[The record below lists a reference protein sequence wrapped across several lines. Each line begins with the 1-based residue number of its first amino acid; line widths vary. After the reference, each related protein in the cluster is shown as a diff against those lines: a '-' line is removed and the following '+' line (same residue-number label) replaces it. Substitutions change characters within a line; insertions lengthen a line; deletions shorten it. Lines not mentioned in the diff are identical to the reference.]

1 MYAEERQQAM
11 AQLVAQRGRVS
22 VNDLATEYDV
32 TTETVRRDLSRLER
46 VGLVRRVH
54 GGAVPADSLSVLEAA
69 VGERDSAHAVEKDE
83 IAHAAIAL
91 LPPPGATILLDAGT
105 TTFRFAA
112 LLPRDHR
119 LVVVTHCVPIAARLT
134 GLPHIELHLLPGRV
148 RDTTQA
154 AVGAET
160 LEALN
165 RVRADVTVLGTNAIS
180 VEHGLSTPDREEAAV
195 KRALASC
202 GRRVIALT
210 DSSKFGQESA
220 VRFAA
225 LADVDVLVTDSG
237 LSRTE
242 RRRYAA
248 AGPEVVI
255 A

>member
-1 MYAEERQQAM
+1 MYAEERQQAI
-11 AQLVAQRGRVS
+11 AQLVARRGRVS
-22 VNDLATEYDV
+22 VNDLADEFTI
-32 TTETVRRDLSRLER
+32 TTETVRRDLSRLEK

-54 GGAVPADSLSVLEAA
+54 GGAVPVDSLSVLEAA
-69 VGERDSAHAVEKDE
+69 VGERDSAHAMEKDE
-83 IAHAAIAL
+83 IAHAAIGL

-105 TTFRFAA
+105 TTFRLAA
-112 LLPRDHR
+112 LLPRDHQ

-148 RDTTQA
+148 RATTQA

-160 LEALN
+160 VEALH

-180 VEHGLSTPDREEAAV
+180 LDHGLSTPDREEAAV
-195 KRALASC
+195 KRALASS
-202 GRRVIALT
+202 GRRVIALV

-225 LADVDVLVTDSG
+225 LADVDVLVTDGG